1 MRPKIYAALL
11 THIMTWLAI
20 ATPPTLAYANQ
31 PPIGDP
37 VQGREAAKRVRI
49 LLIDAEEFFELDDK
63 EKFCQAHAMIG
74 NDINVNILNLQA
86 AEPNSDWMGLA
97 AKSKRI
103 FARCFMR

>member
-1 MRPKIYAALL
+1 MGPKISAALL
-11 THIMTWLAI
+11 SHIITWLAI
-20 ATPPTLAYANQ
+20 TTPPTPAYANQ
-31 PPIGDP
+31 PIGDP

-49 LLIDAEEFFELDDK
+49 LLIDAEEFLELDDK

>member
-1 MRPKIYAALL
+1 
-11 THIMTWLAI
+11 MTWLAI

-31 PPIGDP
+31 PTIGDP

-49 LLIDAEEFFELDDK
+49 LLIDAEEFLELDDK

-74 NDINVNILNLQA
+74 NDINVNIFNLQA